1 MQKKRE
7 PWVDIAKG
15 MLIFGVVFF
24 HMKTILTESC
34 HIVHPVFE
42 TLYNVHIAYTVFF
55 MPSFFMLTGYCSNF
69 SRPFKDFLL
78 ANVNGIIVPMV
89 VLNVIPCLLSFNVEA
104 LHYLIDWRNWLS
116 GLSFWFLRHQIH
128 RRTA

>member
-1 MQKKRE
+1 
-7 PWVDIAKG
+7 
-15 MLIFGVVFF
+15 
-24 HMKTILTESC
+24 
-34 HIVHPVFE
+34 
-42 TLYNVHIAYTVFF
+42 